1 VTLTWHS
8 KGYNQGKQTDCDQ
21 CARFADEV
29 QYNKTSITE
38 SKIEKPARLY
48 RLPCEKAGAALP
60 PPCAERLARLCR
72 LLRGKAGAALPPPV
86 RKGWRGFAASR
97 AESLWLSVMRA
108 TLLAATPPEAK
119 PLRVI
124 SCQRKAGGFPHG
136 KRQSR
141 SPKITSN
148 QRSFNQRSLQR
159 SLLTAHVAYLEPFVT
174 DTNVTGPS
182 NPELLNVCDAQR
194 SPRQEVQRAPSFLEL
209 PSDRR

>member
-1 VTLTWHS
+1 MTLTWHS

-60 PPCAERLARLCR
+60 PP
-72 LLRGKAGAALPPPV
+72 V

-119 PLRVI
+119 PLLVI

-148 QRSFNQRSLQR
+148 QRSLQIKDHFKDLNSSLCL
-159 SLLTAHVAYLEPFVT
+159 S
-174 DTNVTGPS
+174 
-182 NPELLNVCDAQR
+182 
-194 SPRQEVQRAPSFLEL
+194 
-209 PSDRR
+209 

>member
-38 SKIEKPARLY
+38 SKIEKPARLC
-48 RLPCEKAGAALP
+48 RLPC
-60 PPCAERLARLCR
+60 
-72 LLRGKAGAALPPPV
+72 GKADAALPPPV

-108 TLLAATPPEAK
+108 TFLAATPPEAK

-148 QRSFNQRSLQR
+148 QRSLQR

-182 NPELLNVCDAQR
+182 NPELLNVCDAPKIPPAGGPASTFFSGAAVR
-194 SPRQEVQRAPSFLEL
+194 SPMIRFVHSFVTLICK
-209 PSDRR
+209 